1 MPVFVRVCVLE
12 PCTLIHVN
20 RTPGTRLRDQ
30 VLVET
35 NTRGI
40 QLANTKSAQKRI
52 RSDERKR
59 VRNLKVRSRVKTFIK
74 KAETAIVSSDEALTI
89 EQIRQACSELDKAAS
104 KGVIHKNNA
113 ARRKSRLMAKFNKAN
128 ASA

>member
-1 MPVFVRVCVLE
+1 MHFVAPRAIITIFEV
-12 PCTLIHVN
+12 
-20 RTPGTRLRDQ
+20 G
-30 VLVET
+30 
-35 NTRGI
+35 GI
-40 QLANTKSAQKRI
+40 PLANTKSAQKRI

-74 KAETAIVSSDEALTI
+74 KAESSILGTVEQPLTLEAV
-89 EQIRQACSELDKAAS
+89 RQACSELDKAAS

-128 ASA
+128 AANA